1 MLEFDERLVEQAKSK
16 HVGKW
21 IAIKGGKVLA
31 TSVFH
36 EEIYK
41 RLRPKELD
49 GAYIFYSPTEEQ
61 KKVGFLFPVSA
72 WK

>member
-1 MLEFDERLVEQAKSK
+1 MIKLDEKFIEQVKAKY
-16 HVGKW
+16 VGKW

-36 EEIYK
+36 EDIYK
-41 RLRPKELD
+41 RLTLKEID
-49 GAYIFYSPTEEQ
+49 GAYILYSPTEEQ
-61 KKVGFLFPVSA
+61 KKCGFLFRVSV